1 MIRSEC
7 VGIPENEV
15 LNSLYYGIKLLLLQP
30 LLLLWFMFIFFD
42 VVALVKFHIQLW
54 FRTLDFISEVV
65 RLFRSFSFHP
75 FFHPRHTFGI
85 LLTSAY
91 LLAKK
96 TFLVSVSLDVSL
108 FSPTNAI
115 CINFVYFSYMI
126 LIYSTFY
133 VHDNIGSRTKC
144 NRTRNVKLANLPN
157 LMPSKRS
164 VTSKRTLH

>member
-96 TFLVSVSLDVSL
+96 LFLSLSLSMCLFFLQPTQYVSILCTF
-108 FSPTNAI
+108 PI
-115 CINFVYFSYMI
+115 
-126 LIYSTFY
+126 
-133 VHDNIGSRTKC
+133 
-144 NRTRNVKLANLPN
+144 
-157 LMPSKRS
+157 
-164 VTSKRTLH
+164 

>member
-96 TFLVSVSLDVSL
+96 NFSCLCLSRCVSFFSNQRNMHQFCVLFLYDTYL
-108 FSPTNAI
+108 FH
-115 CINFVYFSYMI
+115 I
-126 LIYSTFY
+126 L
-133 VHDNIGSRTKC
+133 RT
-144 NRTRNVKLANLPN
+144 
-157 LMPSKRS
+157 
-164 VTSKRTLH
+164 